1 MGRPREFDEGLALD
15 RAMDVFWRQGYQATS
30 TEDLTDAMGIGRGS
44 FYNTFGSKR
53 DVYLRTLDR
62 YLDLISNGGPYRV
75 LFEEEAG
82 AGALAALMTGYLDD
96 LASEPGGR
104 GCYFVHVAKEHRG
117 GDPEVTAAIRRGIAR
132 MRVIL
137 TDHMRVAQDQG
148 VLPPHLDPEKAALLM
163 MAIAWGSHVLIEAGV
178 GKDDALGAAEL
189 VFNMSPSTA

>member
-104 GCYFVHVAKEHRG
+104 MRSGFGRG
-117 GDPEVTAAIRRGIAR
+117 TTPAEARNTARQAR
-132 MRVIL
+132 FLR
-137 TDHMRVAQDQG
+137 
-148 VLPPHLDPEKAALLM
+148 HLDHRVDVLVGAGRLLGD
-163 MAIAWGSHVLIEAGV
+163 ATVRWAFD
-178 GKDDALGAAEL
+178 DDALARQRVLNLAPL
-189 VFNMSPSTA
+189 P